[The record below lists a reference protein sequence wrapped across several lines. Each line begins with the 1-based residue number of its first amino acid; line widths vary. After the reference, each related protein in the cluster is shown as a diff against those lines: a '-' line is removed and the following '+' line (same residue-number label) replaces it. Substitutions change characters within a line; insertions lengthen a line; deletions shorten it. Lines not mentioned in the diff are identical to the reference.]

1 MNEDRLLP
9 VHPGEILG
17 EDFLK
22 PMGIT
27 AYQLAKAIHVPRNRI
42 TGILNGTRSITSDT
56 ALRLAKYFGT
66 TAKLWMNLQVAYDLE
81 TEAEKLGELPEVI
94 PMGNAA

>member
-1 MNEDRLLP
+1 MSEDRLLP

>member
-1 MNEDRLLP
+1 MIDKLNS
-9 VHPGEILG
+9 VHPGEVLK

-27 AYQLAKAIHVPRNRI
+27 AYKLAKDINVPRNRI
-42 TGILNGTRSITSDT
+42 TAILQGKRAISSDT

-66 TAKLWMNLQVAYDLE
+66 TAKLWMNLQTAYDLE
-81 TEAEKLGELPEVI
+81 TQTEKLGELRDVI
-94 PMGNAA
+94 PMTMVA